1 MGLMF
6 RALFYA
12 KKGGESSRS
21 HPPKNEESFSPTKS
35 MLMIIFVKVKLKD
48 LFAQSRH
55 YPWKRPSCPKCGCCI
70 TWVHEYVPRLFDG
83 FDEPLLLIV
92 FRCPNCG
99 CIIRMHPKSHFSRC
113 QSPIKTIRSSL
124 DHRLTHGKWLP
135 GQPQPSTARMR
146 HWLRNLKKQTR
157 AHLTERW
164 KSGLI
169 EAFDRLM
176 ALGKNPVSRAI

>member
-12 KKGGESSRS
+12 KKAERVAALIRPKMRRFSLLPESM
-21 HPPKNEESFSPTKS
+21 F
-35 MLMIIFVKVKLKD
+35 MINFVKVKLKD
-48 LFAQSRH
+48 LFVQSRH
-55 YPWKRPSCPKCGCCI
+55 YPWKRPSCAKCGCCK

-83 FDEPLLLIV
+83 FDEPLLLKV
-92 FRCPNCG
+92 YRCPNCG

-113 QSPIKTIRSSL
+113 QYPIKTIRSSL
-124 DHRLTHGKWLP
+124 DHRLTHGKWPP

-176 ALGKNPVSRAI
+176 ELGKNPVSRAI